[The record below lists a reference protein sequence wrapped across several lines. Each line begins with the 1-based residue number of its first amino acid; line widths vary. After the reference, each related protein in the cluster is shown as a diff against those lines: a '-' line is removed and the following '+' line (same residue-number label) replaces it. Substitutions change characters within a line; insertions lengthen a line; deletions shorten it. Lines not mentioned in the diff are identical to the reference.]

1 MLNSQLEKKIKRLL
15 AKIKKLEEQ
24 QKKLFSLINKLMILN
39 EIKK

>member
-39 EIKK
+39 DTF

>member
-1 MLNSQLEKKIKRLL
+1 MLNSQYEKKIKRLL